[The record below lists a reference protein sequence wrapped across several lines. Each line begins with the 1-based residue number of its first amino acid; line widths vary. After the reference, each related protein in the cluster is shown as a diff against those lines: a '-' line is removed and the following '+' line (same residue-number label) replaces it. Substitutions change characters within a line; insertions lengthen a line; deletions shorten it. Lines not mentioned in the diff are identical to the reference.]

1 MTVRPKVFNL
11 ISPYIEFWSEDL
23 IKSQAT
29 GTIVDATML
38 SPRLASFFSP
48 HLSIL
53 LPLPFPYPQALFL
66 ISPSPI
72 LIFSLPSFSY
82 LFPVYFPSPIWVLCL
97 LFPFSSIVRH
107 GGTLPFV
114 IVELIVAAK
123 KGCDAAKNTQA
134 VKLLERWFRW
144 LVKAIMQQ

>member
-23 IKSQAT
+23 IKSQTT
-29 GTIVDATML
+29 GTIVDATTL
-38 SPRLASFFSP
+38 SFFSS

-53 LPLPFPYPQALFL
+53 LPLPFPYPQTLFL
-66 ISPSPI
+66 IPPSPI